1 LRRLLARANSD
12 LLRFLPAIF
21 DGLFQSDKVV
31 WRECLLGYLN
41 TGEHLSSI
49 VRHWRLSNP
58 LYPGF
63 IQLALDKALAA
74 RDESAI
80 IQCLLLAME
89 STPAVPVSSVP
100 ANNLFFRP
108 ALVHLTSRKDIRW
121 IREAWFLGKELPF
134 FDTISE
140 DETKLLLQNLLEVPR
155 IEFHAERILSQIA
168 RRHRSL
174 IWDYLGQRLKGRAER
189 EGLGRYDAVPFRF
202 HGLEKELSKDVKLA
216 VSAVRRWYQ
225 EDPKLFR
232 YLGGRLLSIVFPQFQ
247 AEISNELCK
256 LVTNGTGT
264 DADFVLAVMGN
275 YHGEPAT
282 HEVLKLIVAKYPED
296 QSKLAGVRISLDNAG
311 VVWGEFGFVE
321 AMRQKKTAVE
331 SWLTDPRPEVRAF
344 AGSHMRSLGLRIA
357 DEQRR
362 AEEGKMMRQLQ
373 YDDEDGK

>member
-1 LRRLLARANSD
+1 
-12 LLRFLPAIF
+12 
-21 DGLFQSDKVV
+21 
-31 WRECLLGYLN
+31 
-41 TGEHLSSI
+41 
-49 VRHWRLSNP
+49 
-58 LYPGF
+58 
-63 IQLALDKALAA
+63 
-74 RDESAI
+74 
-80 IQCLLLAME
+80 
-89 STPAVPVSSVP
+89 
-100 ANNLFFRP
+100 
-108 ALVHLTSRKDIRW
+108 
-121 IREAWFLGKELPF
+121 
-134 FDTISE
+134 
-140 DETKLLLQNLLEVPR
+140 
-155 IEFHAERILSQIA
+155 
-168 RRHRSL
+168 
-174 IWDYLGQRLKGRAER
+174 
-189 EGLGRYDAVPFRF
+189 
-202 HGLEKELSKDVKLA
+202 LEKELSKDVKLA